1 MTRASHAG
9 SGGRAVIGADPA
21 CACPCPMVAVKAAPM
36 LEGCKA
42 ANCKARRIDKAAHII
57 KPGMQEVGV

>member
-1 MTRASHAG
+1 
-9 SGGRAVIGADPA
+9 
-21 CACPCPMVAVKAAPM
+21 MVAVKAAPM